1 VGRFEIEFS
10 KKAAKDYKKLPKD
23 YKVLVDLTLHKL
35 SEGLPIDIKPITGE
49 EDSYRIRIGKY
60 RILFSIIGNAILI
73 TKIGARGDV
82 YK

>member
-35 SEGLPIDIKPITGE
+35 SEGLPSKLLYTPLGKGE
-49 EDSYRIRIGKY
+49 FNR
-60 RILFSIIGNAILI
+60 N
-73 TKIGARGDV
+73 V
-82 YK
+82 